1 MNNMPIHTSLRT
13 HRTLQT
19 VLSPESSILSGFS
32 RPVSVQE
39 REVHQQSS
47 AALFNGENS
56 IYADPQF
63 DYQEQ
68 CVPECEL
75 SNVLW

>member
-1 MNNMPIHTSLRT
+1 MAHNSLGT

-19 VLSPESSILSGFS
+19 ALALSPESSVTGFS
-32 RPVSVQE
+32 RPVSVQN
-39 REVHQQSS
+39 S
-47 AALFNGENS
+47 AAVFNGENS
-56 IYADPQF
+56 IYADPEF

-75 SNVLW
+75 TTTTEIRNSHDRL